1 MFSYHSDNEKRRGV
15 SSGHCDGNMKKNTGR
30 KRPNS
35 KVLAM
40 QSPRAIAAYE
50 YEWEHKLYGT
60 WHPFWYKRLMV
71 QVP

>member
-50 YEWEHKLYGT
+50 YE
-60 WHPFWYKRLMV
+60 
-71 QVP
+71 